1 MGKTSSWLRLST
13 FDFPDAPDSPSEPR
27 SVTDSISFAAE
38 RERKPEGWGGSGG
51 GLPLA
56 LSSCVPFAR
65 ADQTAKFAPR
75 RPMPP
80 SKSSAEGK
88 KGSWE
93 QKKKKGCSEGTD
105 PHLQTIGRGA
115 KVSLG
120 RDVNRSPAPPSLSE

>member
-1 MGKTSSWLRLST
+1 M
-13 FDFPDAPDSPSEPR
+13 
-27 SVTDSISFAAE
+27 TDSISFAAE
-38 RERKPEGWGGSGG
+38 RERKPEVWGGRG

-75 RPMPP
+75 RRMPP

-93 QKKKKGCSEGTD
+93 QKKKGCSEGTD

-120 RDVNRSPAPPSLSE
+120 RDVNRSPAPSSLSE